1 MATILAIG
9 ALAATLIV
17 SLLPARWRTAVP
29 VLIIGTAATA
39 TVAFGTD
46 IASKLPKRIVAT
58 HAAAD
63 VMEALHR
70 QIPQLDKLTE
80 ADPLVEFELSSA
92 FHTAYMAEGGS
103 PEARAVQAGT
113 SFGLAVQQALLRN
126 LSHLS
131 DGSARRL
138 IGLERQ
144 ILEVLVEEGAQSC
157 GARQAT
163 APDLTDPAN
172 AQRLAVLRRSVL
184 RAKVQALVDL
194 EENVQRFDLAEQS
207 RFEAMLLAEV
217 ALAADG
223 QRKDGRCERLLAFY
237 AALQRQPVDLQGKWV
252 RSRQI
257 FPMEE

>member
-29 VLIIGTAATA
+29 VLLIGTVATA

-63 VMEALHR
+63 VMTALHK
-70 QIPQLDKLTE
+70 QIPQLDTLTK

-103 PEARAVQAGT
+103 PEARASQAGT

-126 LSHLS
+126 LSQLS

-144 ILEVLVEEGAQSC
+144 ILEVLAEEGPQSC
-157 GARQAT
+157 GPQQPT
-163 APDLTDPAN
+163 SPGLVDPAN
-172 AQRLAVLRRSVL
+172 AQRLAALRRSVL
-184 RAKVQALVDL
+184 RAKVEALVDL
-194 EENVQRFDLAEQS
+194 DENAQRFDLAEQA
-207 RFEAMLLAEV
+207 RFEAMLLAE
-217 ALAADG
+217 AARAADG
-223 QRKDGRCERLLAFY
+223 QYGDSRCERLLAFY
-237 AALQRQPVDLQGKWV
+237 SALQRQPVDMQGKWV

-257 FPMEE
+257 FSMDE